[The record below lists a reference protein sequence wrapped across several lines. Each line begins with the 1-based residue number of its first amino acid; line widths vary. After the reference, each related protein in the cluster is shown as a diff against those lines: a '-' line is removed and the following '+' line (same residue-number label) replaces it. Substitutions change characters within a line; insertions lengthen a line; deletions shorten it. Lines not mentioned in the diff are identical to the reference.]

1 MQTQDVSK
9 SIHGSKICILMGKS
23 MERKREIPQSGAGQR
38 GLEYG
43 GHPCCRPR

>member
-1 MQTQDVSK
+1 
-9 SIHGSKICILMGKS
+9 MGKS

>member
-1 MQTQDVSK
+1 
-9 SIHGSKICILMGKS
+9 MGKS

-43 GHPCCRPR
+43 GHPCCRQDEMPVDCRLEDC